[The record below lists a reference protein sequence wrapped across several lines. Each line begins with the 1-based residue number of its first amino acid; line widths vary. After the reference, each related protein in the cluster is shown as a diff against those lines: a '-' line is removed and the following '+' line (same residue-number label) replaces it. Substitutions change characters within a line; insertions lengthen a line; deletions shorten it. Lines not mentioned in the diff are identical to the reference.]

1 MTVYAAGALCWR
13 EVDSQLLIAII
24 HRKRY
29 GDWSWPK
36 GKVDAGES
44 LPQAAVREI
53 REETG
58 LKVKLGAPLGVQSY
72 MLPNGAA
79 KEVHYWAAKVSDKAL
94 AESNFKPDD
103 EVEKIEWKTPEE
115 IDSLLSYEQDKE
127 YLVKLVELH
136 KQGML
141 QTKPFVLLRHAKA
154 TPRNAWPKDE
164 AKRPLLPL
172 GEAQAKAIVPILSAY
187 GIKKVVTSPWARCS
201 STVLPYVRKKGLK
214 LIERGQLTEFGNA
227 NGPQRTSKTV
237 EKLLATDSASV
248 LCSHRPAL
256 PTILDAICKH
266 ATPAQ
271 EILIHEARALEP
283 GQMLIVH
290 MTKSVGSKRRIVG
303 LEIQTPN
310 VDQAKIND

>member
-1 MTVYAAGALCWR
+1 MTVFAAGALCWR
-13 EVDSQLLIAII
+13 EVDGQLLIAII

-36 GKVDAGES
+36 GKVDPGES

-58 LKVKLGAPLGVQSY
+58 YKVKLGVHLGTQNY
-72 MLPNGAA
+72 MLQNGAA

-94 AESNFKPDD
+94 AESTFKPDD

-115 IDSLLSYEQDKE
+115 IDQLLTYEQDKE
-127 YLVKLVELH
+127 FLVKLVDLH
-136 KQGML
+136 SKGLL
-141 QTKPFVLLRHAKA
+141 QTRPFILLRHAKA
-154 TPRNAWPKDE
+154 TPRNQWPKDE
-164 AKRPLLPL
+164 AHRPLLPL
-172 GEAQAKAIVPILSAY
+172 GEEQAQAIVPILSAY
-187 GIKKVVTSPWARCS
+187 GIKKVVSSPWSRCAN
-201 STVLPYVRKKGLK
+201 TVMPYVRKKGLK

-227 NGPQRTSKTV
+227 NGPRRTAKTV
-237 EKLLATDSASV
+237 EKLLATGSAAV

-256 PTILDAICKH
+256 PTILDAISKN

-290 MTKSVGSKRRIVG
+290 LTKGEGSKRRIVG
-303 LEIQTPN
+303 LEIQTPTL
-310 VDQAKIND
+310 K